1 MRRRLL
7 AIIFCIVTAL
17 LTSCS
22 TQAKKEI
29 SPTLSS
35 EVEETSTEET
45 WTYTAGLRRLKTS
58 NAYIPMT
65 SWYTTGHILYDSVMS
80 NAKANYD
87 IAYTTDKESIN
98 PTQQKALNRLGD
110 AYNNVSTKVG
120 YMIIDNLS
128 NYEEDPVVYGV
139 VCGNA
144 EGYQLVKVFQKS
156 EMVKYCPSNMKAND
170 MSSYLTENLIF
181 EDNTKIDKSL
191 VDLYKYIYTNCNF
204 DIEDNSSLARE
215 SPVLIN
221 CNKTNR
227 TVTISD
233 IN

>member
-7 AIIFCIVTAL
+7 AILPCIVTAL

-29 SPTLSS
+29 SHTPSS
-35 EVEETSTEET
+35 EVEETSTEENRI
-45 WTYTAGLRRLKTS
+45 YTAGLRRLKTS

-80 NAKANYD
+80 NSKANYTVE
-87 IAYTTDKESIN
+87 YSNDKDGIT
-98 PTQQKALNRLGD
+98 PVHQKALNRLGD
-110 AYNNVSTKVG
+110 AYNNVSTRVG
-120 YMIIDNLS
+120 YMIIDNLP
-128 NYEEDPVVYGV
+128 NYEEDQVVYGV

-156 EMVKYCPSNMKAND
+156 EMVMYCPSNMKGND
-170 MSSYLTENLIF
+170 ISNYLTENLIF

-191 VDLYKYIYTNCNF
+191 VDLYKYIYSGCSF
-204 DIEDNSSLARE
+204 DIVDDSSPDSD

-227 TVTISD
+227 TVIISD